1 MLVKMVC
8 TAKISIADIVLCWYY
23 YCLSFLILSEVW
35 QQKKNLAVKNVVYLS
50 FWANLDLPTKL
61 YIFGVWLD
69 WDVGKIKIIEK
80 PEHPFSI
87 VKGLPRFLFRPF
99 LDWDVGKKIKIIVKP
114 EHPCS
119 IVKGL
124 PGFLFRPFL
133 LAMLHVYI
141 PNTKDWILKFKHLK
155 LAPVL
160 ELKAIFFSGIIMFY
174 FLGQVVMFFIIL
186 FDNYIESA
194 DC

>member
-1 MLVKMVC
+1 
-8 TAKISIADIVLCWYY
+8 
-23 YCLSFLILSEVW
+23 
-35 QQKKNLAVKNVVYLS
+35 
-50 FWANLDLPTKL
+50 
-61 YIFGVWLD
+61 
-69 WDVGKIKIIEK
+69 
-80 PEHPFSI
+80 
-87 VKGLPRFLFRPF
+87 
-99 LDWDVGKKIKIIVKP
+99 
-114 EHPCS
+114 
-119 IVKGL
+119 
-124 PGFLFRPFL
+124 
-133 LAMLHVYI
+133 MLHVYI